1 MGLKFTFAILG
12 LTDSNDRLFVGSPSQ
27 SILGG
32 TDVMATP
39 LEEVE
44 EEAEAL
50 DDFNFK

>member
-1 MGLKFTFAILG
+1 MRLKFTFAILG
-12 LTDSNDRLFVGSPSQ
+12 LTVSNDRFFAGSSSQ

-32 TDVMATP
+32 TGVMAT

-44 EEAEAL
+44 EEAETV